1 MYPPVI
7 ADSVLHLVVL
17 GAGTEVCRCDTD
29 THTDTLT
36 HARARAHARTHART
50 HAHTHTHTHTRTH
63 NLNTAS

>member
-29 THTDTLT
+29 TDTDTLT
-36 HARARAHARTHART
+36 YARTHART
-50 HAHTHTHTHTRTH
+50 HAHTHD
-63 NLNTAS
+63 LNTAS